1 MLTSCIIKKN
11 GVIMKIGIISLGLIG
26 GSLLK
31 RLSKTDIEL
40 FAVTRNPQTIENAKK
55 YTNNV
60 SDDMNTLK
68 NCDVVFVCS
77 PMNKTIEILQK
88 LEQILP
94 EQSLVTDVCSLKKFV
109 TQKQYKFKFIGSH
122 PMAGTENSG
131 FKASFEDLFED
142 AKWIITPDE
151 STDPSDIEKLKN
163 IISLTGATTLI
174 MNADEHDEAAALISH
189 MPMLIAQALM
199 KTALKNENALKMAS
213 SGFRDMTRLALSNT
227 EMAKDMIEMNSE
239 NISNC
244 TIDLM
249 ETVKSLLNSS
259 YEEQIKVI
267 KNFRKDMY
275 SKNGKNIL

>member
-1 MLTSCIIKKN
+1 
-11 GVIMKIGIISLGLIG
+11 MKIGIISLGLIG

-131 FKASFEDLFED
+131 FEASFEDLFED

-199 KTALKNENALKMAS
+199 KTALENENALKMAS